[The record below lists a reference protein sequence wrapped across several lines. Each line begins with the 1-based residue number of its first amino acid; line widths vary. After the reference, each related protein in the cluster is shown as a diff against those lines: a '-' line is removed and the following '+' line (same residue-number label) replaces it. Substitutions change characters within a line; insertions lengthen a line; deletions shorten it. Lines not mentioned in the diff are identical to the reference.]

1 MDGAAGVVDEVQEHV
16 LRRGDGVVVRPVH
29 KGLAEARRLPVVV
42 GAVVVPLLHQLSA
55 VALPHMEE
63 LPCQAPCAGAVQ
75 PDAAVLPIAETDGK
89 VGVFVCHV
97 GSAGV
102 GRAAVDADDLPMIP
116 IVEVQA
122 VDVVVDR
129 VKDLYLYPALP
140 QGLDL
145 SGGKAHHAAEVI
157 EDNLDLH
164 AFRRLPAEDLRHAV
178 PYLSLRNDEEL
189 QKDEMLRLLQL
200 LQHIL
205 QEHLAGGQ
213 IRCLRITVKEISL
226 TAQINTEPLPLGE
239 FSPQLL
245 HLDAVGGLLGFR
257 LLRHGQL
264 FQVQPLLL
272 PVTVPEKV

>member
-1 MDGAAGVVDEVQEHV
+1 
-16 LRRGDGVVVRPVH
+16 
-29 KGLAEARRLPVVV
+29 
-42 GAVVVPLLHQLSA
+42 
-55 VALPHMEE
+55 
-63 LPCQAPCAGAVQ
+63 
-75 PDAAVLPIAETDGK
+75 
-89 VGVFVCHV
+89 
-97 GSAGV
+97 
-102 GRAAVDADDLPMIP
+102 MIP

-122 VDVVVDR
+122 VDVVVNR

-164 AFRRLPAEDLRHAV
+164 TCRRLPAEDLLHAV

-213 IRCLRITVKEISL
+213 ILGLRVTVKEISL
-226 TAQINTEPLPLGE
+226 TAQINTEPLPLGV

-264 FQVQPLLL
+264 FQIQPLLL